1 MKNTFA
7 FIQKSE
13 IRYEFTEAS
22 DTEIHKIA
30 CKMCLNKECRKLIK
44 CLFPPA
50 FAANYVIGFDPDAYI
65 HFSTFNAIFKFMDFL
80 CINAKSISI
89 CIAAQESQCYF
100 KF

>member
-22 DTEIHKIA
+22 DTEIHKIS
-30 CKMCLNKECRKLIK
+30 CKIYLNKECRKLIK

-50 FAANYVIGFDPDAYI
+50 FTANYAIGFDPDAYI
-65 HFSTFNAIFKFMDFL
+65 HCFTTPCCEILAKNINNHKTSHYAVFIFY
-80 CINAKSISI
+80 IS
-89 CIAAQESQCYF
+89 CYF
-100 KF
+100 